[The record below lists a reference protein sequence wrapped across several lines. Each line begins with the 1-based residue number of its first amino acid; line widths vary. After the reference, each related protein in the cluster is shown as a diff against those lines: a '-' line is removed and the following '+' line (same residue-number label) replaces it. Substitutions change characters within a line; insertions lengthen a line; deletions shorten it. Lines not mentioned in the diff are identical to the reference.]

1 MRILSALVFFVVLFT
16 QTVWAQDLLYTIG
29 GNKIQ
34 VKVTEINTTDI
45 KYKDFSNLEGPTYVI
60 SKQDIVLIQF
70 ANGTV
75 DILNNNPQTF
85 PASKKETEYVNT
97 NKAKELNKDKP
108 KPNLY
113 YMNNNL
119 ISINALALANGDA
132 TFIYDREF
140 LNSHLGI
147 TVLGGYNFNSRIGAL
162 NAVIYDSFEKA
173 KKNFDAGLGI
183 NFMPRN
189 TKRTQYFMGVLAKY
203 MDFSYKAVIDSSNN
217 QLKYADAKGSQLAI
231 MFSNGWIYRISPNFN
246 CKFFG
251 SFGVPVNT
259 PHAKSYYI
267 GMPKIYLG
275 YCFGYRF

>member
-1 MRILSALVFFVVLFT
+1 MRILSALVFFVVLFI

-29 GNKIQ
+29 GSKIQ

-60 SKQDIVLIQF
+60 SKQDVVLIQF

-108 KPNLY
+108 SLY

-189 TKRTQYFMGVLAKY
+189 TKRTQYFMGVLVKY

-246 CKFFG
+246 CKFFA
-251 SFGVPVNT
+251 SFGVPINT
-259 PHAKSYYI
+259 PHAKDYYI